1 LTLAVITSEENTMR
15 YSPFVERIS
24 GESVSA
30 WDIHYAAIEARG
42 RGEDVIVLSIGDPD
56 FATDSAICETAV
68 EALRQGDT
76 HYTHVLGRPLLR
88 EAIAAKQSELQ
99 GIPVKAENV
108 ALVAGAQNGLFATA
122 LCLFSQGDEVLV
134 PEPMYLTYE
143 ACIHASGA
151 RIATIEQPAS
161 NGFRLTR
168 AALEAAITDKT
179 RGIAL
184 ATPCNPTGNVY
195 SREELEAVAEVAR
208 RHDLWVISDEVYGQ
222 ITYDRP
228 HLSIASLPGMAE
240 RTVVLNSLSKSHAMT
255 GWRVG
260 WVVAPPTL
268 IGHLDNLLLCML
280 YGLPGFIQEA
290 ALKAL
295 ELDEP
300 VVSHAREVYRRRRD
314 LVVAGLRGVVEL
326 DCRVPQAGMFM
337 LVDVR
342 RTGLSSMDFAWQL
355 FRQTGVSVLDAEAFG
370 ASAKGFVRISFT
382 VADDTLKDACQR
394 IAGFVESLRANQ

>member
-1 LTLAVITSEENTMR
+1 MR

-30 WDIHYAAIEARG
+30 WDIHYAAVEARG
-42 RGEDVIVLSIGDPD
+42 RGEDVIVLSVGDPD
-56 FATDSAICETAV
+56 FATASAICETAV
-68 EALRQGDT
+68 DALRAGDT
-76 HYTHVLGRPLLR
+76 HYTHVLGRPALR
-88 EAIAAKQSELQ
+88 EAIAAKQSRLQ
-99 GIPVKAENV
+99 GIAVHADNV
-108 ALVAGAQNGLFATA
+108 ALVAGAQNGLFATS

-151 RIATIEQPAS
+151 RIATIEQPAA

-168 AALEAAITDKT
+168 AALEKAISAKT

-195 SREELEAVAEVAR
+195 SREELELVAEVAR
-208 RHDLWVISDEVYGQ
+208 EHDLWVISDEVYGQ
-222 ITYDRP
+222 ITYDQP
-228 HLSIASLPGMAE
+228 HVSIASLPGMAE
-240 RTVVLNSLSKSHAMT
+240 RTVVLNSLSKTHAMT

-260 WVVAPPTL
+260 WVVAPTAL
-268 IGHLDNLLLCML
+268 VGHLDNLLLCML

-290 ALKAL
+290 AIKAL
-295 ELDEP
+295 ELDDE
-300 VVSHAREVYRRRRD
+300 VVSDARTVYRRRRD
-314 LVVAGLRGVVEL
+314 LVVAGLGGIADL

-355 FRQTGVSVLDAEAFG
+355 FRATGVSVLDAQAFG
-370 ASAKGFVRISFT
+370 ASAEGFVRISFT

-394 IAGFVESLRANQ
+394 IAGFVEGLRANR

>member
-1 LTLAVITSEENTMR
+1 MR
-15 YSPFVERIS
+15 YSSFVERIS
-24 GESVSA
+24 GDSVSA
-30 WDIHYAAIEARG
+30 WDIHYAAVEARG
-42 RGEDVIVLSIGDPD
+42 RGEDVIVLSVGDPD
-56 FATDSAICETAV
+56 FATEGAICEAAV
-68 EALRQGDT
+68 DALRAGDT

-88 EAIAAKQSELQ
+88 EAIAAKQSALLDL
-99 GIPVKAENV
+99 PVTADNV

-122 LCLFSQGDEVLV
+122 LCLFDKGDEVLV

-151 RIATIEQPAS
+151 QIATIEQPAA
-161 NGFRLTR
+161 NGFRLTA

-195 SREELEAVAEVAR
+195 SREELEAVADVAR

-228 HLSIASLPGMAE
+228 HLSIATLPGMAE
-240 RTVVLNSLSKSHAMT
+240 RTVILNSLSKSHAMT

-260 WVVAPPTL
+260 WVVAPTPL

-295 ELDEP
+295 ELDDEI
-300 VVSHAREVYRRRRD
+300 VGQAREVYRRRRD
-314 LVVAGLRGVVEL
+314 LVLAGLSHVAEL
-326 DCRVPQAGMFM
+326 DCRTPEAGMFM
-337 LVDVR
+337 LMDVR

-355 FRQTGVSVLDAEAFG
+355 FRQTGVSVLDAQAFG
-370 ASAKGFVRISFT
+370 ASAQGFVRISFT
-382 VADDTLKDACQR
+382 VADEALKDACQR
-394 IAGFVESLRANQ
+394 IAGFVESLRVQR

>member
-1 LTLAVITSEENTMR
+1 MR

-30 WDIHYAAIEARG
+30 WDIHYAAVEARG
-42 RGEDVIVLSIGDPD
+42 RGEDVIVLSVGDPD
-56 FATDSAICETAV
+56 FATASAICETAV
-68 EALRQGDT
+68 DALRAGDT
-76 HYTHVLGRPLLR
+76 HYTHVLGRPALR
-88 EAIAAKQSELQ
+88 EAIAAKQSRLQ
-99 GIPVKAENV
+99 GIAVHADNV
-108 ALVAGAQNGLFATA
+108 ALVAGAQNGLFATS

-151 RIATIEQPAS
+151 RIATIEQPAA

-168 AALEAAITDKT
+168 AALEKAISAKT

-195 SREELEAVAEVAR
+195 SREELELVAAVARE
-208 RHDLWVISDEVYGQ
+208 HDLWVISDEVYGQ
-222 ITYDRP
+222 ITYDQP

-240 RTVVLNSLSKSHAMT
+240 RTVVLNSLSKTHAMT

-260 WVVAPPTL
+260 WVVAPTAL
-268 IGHLDNLLLCML
+268 VGHLDNLLLCML

-290 ALKAL
+290 AIKAL
-295 ELDEP
+295 ELDDE
-300 VVSHAREVYRRRRD
+300 VVSDARTVYRRRRD
-314 LVVAGLRGVVEL
+314 LVVAGLGGIADL

-355 FRQTGVSVLDAEAFG
+355 FRATGVSVLDAQAFG
-370 ASAKGFVRISFT
+370 ASAEGFVRISFT

-394 IAGFVESLRANQ
+394 IAGFVEGLRANR

>member
-1 LTLAVITSEENTMR
+1 MR
-15 YSPFVERIS
+15 YSPFVQRIS

-42 RGEDVIVLSIGDPD
+42 RGEDVIVLSVGDPD
-56 FATDSAICETAV
+56 FATDERISAAASA
-68 EALRQGDT
+68 ALEQGDT
-76 HYTHVLGRPLLR
+76 HYTHVLGRPALR
-88 EAIAAKQSELQ
+88 EAIAAKQRRLL
-99 GIPVKAENV
+99 GIEVSADNV
-108 ALVAGAQNGLFATA
+108 ALVAGAQNGLFATS
-122 LCLFSQGDEVLV
+122 LCLFSSGDEVLV

-151 RIATIEQPAS
+151 QIACVQQPAA
-161 NGFRLTR
+161 NGFRLTA
-168 AALEAAITDKT
+168 AALEAALTDKT

-208 RHDLWVISDEVYGQ
+208 KHDLWVISDEVYGQ
-222 ITYDRP
+222 LTYDRD
-228 HLSIASLPGMAE
+228 HLSIASMPGMAE
-240 RTVVLNSLSKSHAMT
+240 RTVILNSLSKTHAMT

-260 WVVAPPTL
+260 WVIAPPAL
-268 IGHLDNLLLCML
+268 VGHLDNLLLCML

-295 ELDEP
+295 ELDEE
-300 VVSHAREVYRRRRD
+300 VIGSAREVYRRRRD
-314 LVVAGLRGVVEL
+314 LVVAGLKQVQLL
-326 DCRVPQAGMFM
+326 DCREPEAGMFM

-355 FRQTGVSVLDAEAFG
+355 FRATGVSVLDAQAFG
-370 ASAKGFVRISFT
+370 ASAEGFVRISFT
-382 VADDTLKDACQR
+382 VADDVLKDACQR
-394 IAGFVESLRANQ
+394 IAGFVETLGATR

>member
-1 LTLAVITSEENTMR
+1 MR
-15 YSPFVERIS
+15 YSSFVERIS
-24 GESVSA
+24 GDSVSA
-30 WDIHYAAIEARG
+30 WDIHYAAVDARG
-42 RGEDVIVLSIGDPD
+42 RGEDVIVLSVGDPD
-56 FATDSAICETAV
+56 FATDKAICDAAV
-68 EALRQGDT
+68 QALRAGDT

-88 EAIAAKQSELQ
+88 EAIAAKQSALL
-99 GIPVKAENV
+99 GLPISAEQV

-122 LCLFSQGDEVLV
+122 LCLFQQGDEVLV

-151 RIATIEQPAS
+151 RIATIEQPAA
-161 NGFRLTR
+161 NGFRLTA

-222 ITYDRP
+222 ITYDRT
-228 HLSIASLPGMAE
+228 HLSIATLPGMAE
-240 RTVVLNSLSKSHAMT
+240 RTVILNSLSKSHAMT

-268 IGHLDNLLLCML
+268 VGHLDNLLLCML

-295 ELDEP
+295 ELDDEI
-300 VVSHAREVYRRRRD
+300 VGQARELYRRRRD
-314 LVVAGLRGVVEL
+314 LVVAGLGQVAEL
-326 DCRVPQAGMFM
+326 DCRTPEAGMFM

-355 FRQTGVSVLDAEAFG
+355 FRQTGVSVLDAQAFG
-370 ASAKGFVRISFT
+370 ASAEGFVRISFT
-382 VADDTLKDACQR
+382 VADDDLKEACKR
-394 IAGFVESLRANQ
+394 IAGFVESLSSSR

>member
-1 LTLAVITSEENTMR
+1 MR
-15 YSPFVERIS
+15 YSPFVQRIS

-42 RGEDVIVLSIGDPD
+42 RGEDVIVLSVGDPD
-56 FATDSAICETAV
+56 FATDERISAAASA
-68 EALRQGDT
+68 ALEQGDT
-76 HYTHVLGRPLLR
+76 HYTHVLGRPALR
-88 EAIAAKQSELQ
+88 DAIAAKQRRLL
-99 GIPVKAENV
+99 GIEVSADNV
-108 ALVAGAQNGLFATA
+108 ALVAGAQNGLFATS
-122 LCLFSQGDEVLV
+122 LCLFSSGDEVLV

-151 RIATIEQPAS
+151 QIACVQQPAA
-161 NGFRLTR
+161 NGFRLTA
-168 AALEAAITDKT
+168 AALEAALTDKT

-208 RHDLWVISDEVYGQ
+208 KHDLWVISDEVYGQ
-222 ITYDRP
+222 LTYDRE
-228 HLSIASLPGMAE
+228 HLSIASLPGMTE
-240 RTVVLNSLSKSHAMT
+240 RTVILNSLSKTHAMT

-260 WVVAPPTL
+260 WVIAPPAL
-268 IGHLDNLLLCML
+268 VGHLDNLLLCML

-295 ELDEP
+295 ELDEE
-300 VVSHAREVYRRRRD
+300 VIGSAREVYRRRRD
-314 LVVAGLRGVVEL
+314 LVVAGLKPVQLL
-326 DCRVPQAGMFM
+326 DCREPEAGMFM

-355 FRQTGVSVLDAEAFG
+355 FRATGVSVLDAQAFG
-370 ASAKGFVRISFT
+370 ASAEGFVRISFT
-382 VADDTLKDACQR
+382 VADEVLKDACQR
-394 IAGFVESLRANQ
+394 IAGFVETLGATR

>member
-1 LTLAVITSEENTMR
+1 MR
-15 YSPFVERIS
+15 YSAFVQRI
-24 GESVSA
+24 GGQAVSA

-42 RGEDVIVLSIGDPD
+42 RGEDVIVLSVGDPD
-56 FATDSAICETAV
+56 FATDGAICERAV

-88 EAIAAKQSELQ
+88 EAIAAKQSALL
-99 GIPVKAENV
+99 GLPVRAENV
-108 ALVAGAQNGLFATA
+108 ALVAGAQNGLFATS
-122 LCLFSQGDEVLV
+122 LCLFDQGDEVLV

-151 RIATIEQPAS
+151 RIACIEQPAA
-161 NGFRLTR
+161 NGFRLTK
-168 AALEAAITDKT
+168 AALEAALSEKT

-195 SREELEAVAEVAR
+195 SREELEAVAEVAK

-222 ITYDRP
+222 ITYGKQ
-228 HLSIASLPGMAE
+228 HLSIATLPGMAE
-240 RTVVLNSLSKSHAMT
+240 RTVILNSLSKSHAMT

-290 ALKAL
+290 ALQAL
-295 ELDEP
+295 ELDESI
-300 VVSHAREVYRRRRD
+300 VAQACELYRRRRD
-314 LVVAGLRGVVEL
+314 LVVGALSQVREL
-326 DCRVPQAGMFM
+326 DCRTPEAGMFM

-342 RTGLSSMDFAWQL
+342 RTGLSSLDFAWQL
-355 FRQTGVSVLDAEAFG
+355 FRQTGVSVLDAQAFG
-370 ASAKGFVRISFT
+370 ASAEGFVRLSFT
-382 VADDTLKDACQR
+382 VADEVLKDACQR
-394 IAGFVESLRANQ
+394 IAGFVESLRAGR

>member
-1 LTLAVITSEENTMR
+1 MR
-15 YSPFVERIS
+15 YSPFVQRIS

-42 RGEDVIVLSIGDPD
+42 RGEDVIVLSVGDPD
-56 FATDSAICETAV
+56 FATDARISAAASA
-68 EALRQGDT
+68 ALEQGDT
-76 HYTHVLGRPLLR
+76 HYTHVLGRPALR
-88 EAIAAKQSELQ
+88 EAIAAKQQRLL
-99 GIPVKAENV
+99 GIEVSADNV
-108 ALVAGAQNGLFATA
+108 ALVAGAQNGLFATSM
-122 LCLFSQGDEVLV
+122 CLFSSGDEVLV

-151 RIATIEQPAS
+151 KIACVQQPAA
-161 NGFRLTR
+161 NGFRLTA
-168 AALEAAITDKT
+168 AALEAALTDKT

-208 RHDLWVISDEVYGQ
+208 KHDLWVISDEVYGQ
-222 ITYDRP
+222 LTYDRD
-228 HLSIASLPGMAE
+228 HLSIASMPGMTE
-240 RTVVLNSLSKSHAMT
+240 RTVILNSLSKTHAMT

-260 WVVAPPTL
+260 WVIAPPAL
-268 IGHLDNLLLCML
+268 VGHLDNLLLCML

-295 ELDEP
+295 ELDEE
-300 VVSHAREVYRRRRD
+300 VIGSAREVYRRRRD
-314 LVVAGLRGVVEL
+314 LVVAGLKPVQLL
-326 DCRVPQAGMFM
+326 DCREPEAGMFM

-355 FRQTGVSVLDAEAFG
+355 FRATGVSVLDAQAFG
-370 ASAKGFVRISFT
+370 ASAEGFVRISFT
-382 VADDTLKDACQR
+382 VADEVLKDACQR
-394 IAGFVESLRANQ
+394 IAGFVETLGAQR

>member
-1 LTLAVITSEENTMR
+1 MR
-15 YSPFVERIS
+15 YSPFVQRIS

-42 RGEDVIVLSIGDPD
+42 RGEDVIVLSVGDPD
-56 FATDSAICETAV
+56 FATDARISAAASA
-68 EALRQGDT
+68 ALEQGDT
-76 HYTHVLGRPLLR
+76 HYTHVLGRPALR
-88 EAIAAKQSELQ
+88 EAIAAKQRRLL
-99 GIPVKAENV
+99 GIDVSADNV
-108 ALVAGAQNGLFATA
+108 ALVAGAQNGLFATC
-122 LCLFSQGDEVLV
+122 LCLFGSGDEVLV

-143 ACIHASGA
+143 ACVHASGA
-151 RIATIEQPAS
+151 QIACVQQPAA
-161 NGFRLTR
+161 NGFRLTA
-168 AALEAAITDKT
+168 AALEAALTDKT

-208 RHDLWVISDEVYGQ
+208 KHDLWVISDEVYGQ
-222 ITYDRP
+222 LTYDRE

-240 RTVVLNSLSKSHAMT
+240 RTVILNSLSKTHAMT

-260 WVVAPPTL
+260 WVIAPPAL
-268 IGHLDNLLLCML
+268 VGHLDNLLLCML

-295 ELDEP
+295 ELDEE
-300 VVSHAREVYRRRRD
+300 VIGSAREVYRRRRD
-314 LVVAGLRGVVEL
+314 LVVAGLKPVQLL
-326 DCRVPQAGMFM
+326 DCREPEAGMFM

-355 FRQTGVSVLDAEAFG
+355 FRATGVSVLDAQAFG
-370 ASAKGFVRISFT
+370 ASAEGFVRISFT
-382 VADDTLKDACQR
+382 VADEVLKDACQR
-394 IAGFVESLRANQ
+394 IAGFVETLGAQR

>member
-1 LTLAVITSEENTMR
+1 MR
-15 YSPFVERIS
+15 YSPFVQRIS

-42 RGEDVIVLSIGDPD
+42 RGEDVIVLSVGDPD
-56 FATDSAICETAV
+56 FATDARISAAASA
-68 EALRQGDT
+68 ALEQGDT
-76 HYTHVLGRPLLR
+76 HYTHVLGRPALR
-88 EAIAAKQSELQ
+88 EAIAAKQRRLL
-99 GIPVKAENV
+99 GIEVSADNV
-108 ALVAGAQNGLFATA
+108 ALVAGAQNGLFATS
-122 LCLFSQGDEVLV
+122 LCLFSSGDEVLV

-151 RIATIEQPAS
+151 KIACVQQPAA
-161 NGFRLTR
+161 NGFRLTA
-168 AALEAAITDKT
+168 AALEAALTDKT

-208 RHDLWVISDEVYGQ
+208 KHDLWVISDEVYGQ
-222 ITYDRP
+222 LTYDRE
-228 HLSIASLPGMAE
+228 HLSIASMPGMAE
-240 RTVVLNSLSKSHAMT
+240 RTVILNSLSKTHAMT

-260 WVVAPPTL
+260 WVIAPPAL
-268 IGHLDNLLLCML
+268 VGHLDNLLLCML

-295 ELDEP
+295 ELDEE
-300 VVSHAREVYRRRRD
+300 VIGSAREVYRRRRD
-314 LVVAGLRGVVEL
+314 LVVTGLKPVQLL
-326 DCRVPQAGMFM
+326 DCREPEAGMFM

-355 FRQTGVSVLDAEAFG
+355 FRATGVSVLDAQAFG
-370 ASAKGFVRISFT
+370 ASAEGFVRISFT
-382 VADDTLKDACQR
+382 VADDVLKDACQR
-394 IAGFVESLRANQ
+394 IAGFVETLGATR

>member
-1 LTLAVITSEENTMR
+1 MH
-15 YSPFVERIS
+15 YSAFVQRIS
-24 GESVSA
+24 GQAVSA

-42 RGEDVIVLSIGDPD
+42 RGEDVIVLSVGDPD
-56 FATDSAICETAV
+56 FATDSAICESAV
-68 EALRQGDT
+68 EALRAGDT

-88 EAIAAKQSELQ
+88 EAIAAKQSALL
-99 GIPVKAENV
+99 GLPLRAENV
-108 ALVAGAQNGLFATA
+108 ALVAGAQNGLFATS
-122 LCLFSQGDEVLV
+122 LCLFDQGDEVLV

-151 RIATIEQPAS
+151 QIACIEQPAA

-168 AALEAAITDKT
+168 AALEAALTEKT

-195 SREELEAVAEVAR
+195 SREELEAVAEVAK

-222 ITYDRP
+222 ITFDRP
-228 HLSIASLPGMAE
+228 HLSIATLEGMAE
-240 RTVVLNSLSKSHAMT
+240 RTVILNSLSKSHAMT

-300 VVSHAREVYRRRRD
+300 VVAQARELYRRRRD
-314 LVVAGLRGVVEL
+314 LVVGALSQVREL
-326 DCRVPQAGMFM
+326 DCRTPEAGMFM

-342 RTGLSSMDFAWQL
+342 RTGLSSLDFAWQL
-355 FRQTGVSVLDAEAFG
+355 FRQTGVSVLDAQAFG
-370 ASAKGFVRISFT
+370 ASAEGFVRLSFT
-382 VADDTLKDACQR
+382 VADEVLKDACQR
-394 IAGFVESLRANQ
+394 IAGFVESLRAGR

>member
-1 LTLAVITSEENTMR
+1 MR

-30 WDIHYAAIEARG
+30 WDIHYAAVEARG
-42 RGEDVIVLSIGDPD
+42 RGEDVIVLSVGDPD
-56 FATDSAICETAV
+56 FATASAICETAV
-68 EALRQGDT
+68 DALRAGDT
-76 HYTHVLGRPLLR
+76 HYTHVLGRPALR
-88 EAIAAKQSELQ
+88 EAIAAKQSRLQ
-99 GIPVKAENV
+99 GIAVHADNV
-108 ALVAGAQNGLFATA
+108 ALVAGAQNGLFATS
-122 LCLFSQGDEVLV
+122 LCLFSHGDEVLV

-151 RIATIEQPAS
+151 RIATIEQPAA

-168 AALEAAITDKT
+168 AALEKAITAKT

-195 SREELEAVAEVAR
+195 SREELEWVAEVAR
-208 RHDLWVISDEVYGQ
+208 EHDLWVISDEVYGQ
-222 ITYDRP
+222 ITYDQP

-240 RTVVLNSLSKSHAMT
+240 RTVVLNSLSKTHAMT

-260 WVVAPPTL
+260 WVVAPTAL
-268 IGHLDNLLLCML
+268 VGHLDNLLLCML

-290 ALKAL
+290 AIKAL
-295 ELDEP
+295 DLDDE
-300 VVSHAREVYRRRRD
+300 VVSDARTVYRRRRD
-314 LVVAGLRGVVEL
+314 LVVAGLGGIADL

-355 FRQTGVSVLDAEAFG
+355 FRATGVSVLDAQAFG
-370 ASAKGFVRISFT
+370 ASAEGFVRISFT

-394 IAGFVESLRANQ
+394 IAGFVEGLRANR

>member
-1 LTLAVITSEENTMR
+1 MH
-15 YSPFVERIS
+15 YSAFVQRIS
-24 GESVSA
+24 GQAVSA

-42 RGEDVIVLSIGDPD
+42 RGEDVIVLSVGDPD
-56 FATDSAICETAV
+56 FATDSAICESAV
-68 EALRQGDT
+68 EALRAGDT

-88 EAIAAKQSELQ
+88 EAIAAKQSALL
-99 GIPVKAENV
+99 GLPVRAENV
-108 ALVAGAQNGLFATA
+108 ALVAGAQNGLFATS
-122 LCLFSQGDEVLV
+122 LCLFDQGDEVLV

-151 RIATIEQPAS
+151 QIACIEQPAA

-168 AALEAAITDKT
+168 AALEAALTEKT

-195 SREELEAVAEVAR
+195 SREELEAVAEVAK

-222 ITYDRP
+222 ITFDRP
-228 HLSIASLPGMAE
+228 HLSIATLEGMAE
-240 RTVVLNSLSKSHAMT
+240 RTVILNSLSKSHAMT

-300 VVSHAREVYRRRRD
+300 VVAQARELYRRRRD
-314 LVVAGLRGVVEL
+314 LVVGALSQVREL
-326 DCRVPQAGMFM
+326 DCRTPEAGMFM

-342 RTGLSSMDFAWQL
+342 RTGLSSLDFAWQL
-355 FRQTGVSVLDAEAFG
+355 FRQTGVSVLDAQAFG
-370 ASAKGFVRISFT
+370 ASAEGFVRLSFT
-382 VADDTLKDACQR
+382 VADEVLKDACQR
-394 IAGFVESLRANQ
+394 IAGFVESLRAGR

>member
-1 LTLAVITSEENTMR
+1 MR

-30 WDIHYAAIEARG
+30 WDIHYAAVEARG
-42 RGEDVIVLSIGDPD
+42 RGEDVIVLSVGDPD
-56 FATDSAICETAV
+56 FATASAICETAV
-68 EALRQGDT
+68 GALRAGDT
-76 HYTHVLGRPLLR
+76 HYTHVLGRPALR
-88 EAIAAKQSELQ
+88 EAIAAKQSRLQ
-99 GIPVKAENV
+99 GIAVHADNV
-108 ALVAGAQNGLFATA
+108 ALVAGAQNGLFATS
-122 LCLFSQGDEVLV
+122 LCLFSHGDEVLV
-134 PEPMYLTYE
+134 PDPMYLTYE

-151 RIATIEQPAS
+151 RIATIEQPAA

-168 AALEAAITDKT
+168 AALEKAITAKT

-195 SREELEAVAEVAR
+195 SREELEWVAEVAR
-208 RHDLWVISDEVYGQ
+208 EHDLWVISDEVYGQ
-222 ITYDRP
+222 ITYDQP

-240 RTVVLNSLSKSHAMT
+240 RTVVLNSLSKTHAMT

-260 WVVAPPTL
+260 WVVAPTAL
-268 IGHLDNLLLCML
+268 VGHLDNLLLCML

-290 ALKAL
+290 AIKAL
-295 ELDEP
+295 ELDDE
-300 VVSHAREVYRRRRD
+300 VVSDARTVYRRRRD
-314 LVVAGLRGVVEL
+314 LVVAGLGGIADL

-355 FRQTGVSVLDAEAFG
+355 FRATGVSVLDAQAFG
-370 ASAKGFVRISFT
+370 ASAEGFVRISFT

-394 IAGFVESLRANQ
+394 IAGFVEGLRANR

>member
-1 LTLAVITSEENTMR
+1 MR
-15 YSPFVERIS
+15 YSPFVQRIS

-42 RGEDVIVLSIGDPD
+42 RGEDVIVLSVGDPD
-56 FATDSAICETAV
+56 FATDERISAAASA
-68 EALRQGDT
+68 ALEQGDT
-76 HYTHVLGRPLLR
+76 HYTHVLGRPALR
-88 EAIAAKQSELQ
+88 EAITAKQRRLL
-99 GIPVKAENV
+99 GIEVSADNV
-108 ALVAGAQNGLFATA
+108 ALVAGAQNGLFATS
-122 LCLFSQGDEVLV
+122 LCLFSSGDEVLV

-151 RIATIEQPAS
+151 QIACVQQPAA
-161 NGFRLTR
+161 NGFRLTA
-168 AALEAAITDKT
+168 AALEAALTDKT

-208 RHDLWVISDEVYGQ
+208 KHDLWVISDEVYGQ
-222 ITYDRP
+222 LTYDRE

-240 RTVVLNSLSKSHAMT
+240 RTVILNSLSKTHAMT

-260 WVVAPPTL
+260 WVIAPPAL
-268 IGHLDNLLLCML
+268 VGHLDNLLLCML

-295 ELDEP
+295 ELDEE
-300 VVSHAREVYRRRRD
+300 VIGSAREVYRRRRD
-314 LVVAGLRGVVEL
+314 LVVAGLKQVQLL
-326 DCRVPQAGMFM
+326 DCREPEAGMFM

-355 FRQTGVSVLDAEAFG
+355 FRATGVSVLDAQAFG
-370 ASAKGFVRISFT
+370 ASAEGFVRISFT
-382 VADDTLKDACQR
+382 VADEVLKDACQR
-394 IAGFVESLRANQ
+394 IAGFVETLGAQR

>member
-1 LTLAVITSEENTMR
+1 MR
-15 YSPFVERIS
+15 YSPFVQRIS

-30 WDIHYAAIEARG
+30 WDIHYAAIDARG
-42 RGEDVIVLSIGDPD
+42 RGEDVIVLSVGDPD
-56 FATDSAICETAV
+56 FATDARISDAASA
-68 EALRQGDT
+68 ALEQGDT
-76 HYTHVLGRPLLR
+76 HYTHVLGRPALR
-88 EAIAAKQSELQ
+88 EAIAAKQRRLL
-99 GIPVKAENV
+99 GIDVSADNV

-122 LCLFSQGDEVLV
+122 LCLFSSGDEVLV

-143 ACIHASGA
+143 ACMHASGA
-151 RIATIEQPAS
+151 RIACVEQPAA
-161 NGFRLTR
+161 NGFRLTV
-168 AALEAAITDKT
+168 AALEAALTDKS

-208 RHDLWVISDEVYGQ
+208 KHDLWVISDEVYGQ
-222 ITYDRP
+222 LTYDRE

-240 RTVVLNSLSKSHAMT
+240 RTVILNSLSKTHAMT

-260 WVVAPPTL
+260 WVIAPPAL
-268 IGHLDNLLLCML
+268 VGHLDNLLLCML

-295 ELDEP
+295 ELDEE
-300 VVSHAREVYRRRRD
+300 VVGSAREVYRRRRD
-314 LVVAGLRGVVEL
+314 LVVAGLKQVTLL
-326 DCRVPQAGMFM
+326 DCRVPEAGMFM

-355 FRQTGVSVLDAEAFG
+355 FRATGVSVLDAQAFG
-370 ASAKGFVRISFT
+370 ASAEGFVRISFT
-382 VADDTLKDACQR
+382 VADEVLKDACQR
-394 IAGFVESLRANQ
+394 IASFVETLGAQR

>member
-1 LTLAVITSEENTMR
+1 MR

-30 WDIHYAAIEARG
+30 WDIHYAAVEARG
-42 RGEDVIVLSIGDPD
+42 RGEDVIVLSVGDPD
-56 FATDSAICETAV
+56 FATASAICETAV
-68 EALRQGDT
+68 DALRAGDT
-76 HYTHVLGRPLLR
+76 HYTHVLGRPALR
-88 EAIAAKQSELQ
+88 EAIAAKQSRLQ
-99 GIPVKAENV
+99 GIAVHADNV
-108 ALVAGAQNGLFATA
+108 ALVAGAQNGLFATS
-122 LCLFSQGDEVLV
+122 LCLFSQDDEVLV

-151 RIATIEQPAS
+151 RIATIEQPAA

-168 AALEAAITDKT
+168 AALEKAISAKT

-195 SREELEAVAEVAR
+195 SREELELVAEVAR
-208 RHDLWVISDEVYGQ
+208 EHDLWVISDEVYGQ
-222 ITYDRP
+222 ITYDQP

-240 RTVVLNSLSKSHAMT
+240 RTVVLNSLSKTHAMT

-260 WVVAPPTL
+260 WVVAPTAL
-268 IGHLDNLLLCML
+268 VGHLDNLLLCML

-290 ALKAL
+290 AVKAL
-295 ELDEP
+295 ELDDE
-300 VVSHAREVYRRRRD
+300 VVSDARTVYRRRRD
-314 LVVAGLRGVVEL
+314 LVVAGLGGITDL

-355 FRQTGVSVLDAEAFG
+355 FRATGVSVLDAQAFG
-370 ASAKGFVRISFT
+370 ASAEGFVRISFT

-394 IAGFVESLRANQ
+394 IAGFVEGLRANR

>member
-1 LTLAVITSEENTMR
+1 MR

-30 WDIHYAAIEARG
+30 WDIHYAAVEARG
-42 RGEDVIVLSIGDPD
+42 RGEDVIVLSVGDPD
-56 FATDSAICETAV
+56 FATASAICETAV
-68 EALRQGDT
+68 DALRAGDT
-76 HYTHVLGRPLLR
+76 HYTHVLGRPALR
-88 EAIAAKQSELQ
+88 EAIAAKQSRLQ
-99 GIPVKAENV
+99 GIAVHADNV
-108 ALVAGAQNGLFATA
+108 ALVAGAQNGLFATS

-143 ACIHASGA
+143 ACLPASGA
-151 RIATIEQPAS
+151 RIATIEQPAA

-168 AALEAAITDKT
+168 AALEKAISAKT

-195 SREELEAVAEVAR
+195 SREELELVAEVAR
-208 RHDLWVISDEVYGQ
+208 EHDLWVISDEVYGQ
-222 ITYDRP
+222 ITYDQP

-240 RTVVLNSLSKSHAMT
+240 RTVVLNSLSKTHAMT

-260 WVVAPPTL
+260 WVVAPTAL
-268 IGHLDNLLLCML
+268 VGHLDNLLLCML

-290 ALKAL
+290 AIKAL
-295 ELDEP
+295 ELDDE
-300 VVSHAREVYRRRRD
+300 VVSDARTVYRRRRD
-314 LVVAGLRGVVEL
+314 LVVAGLGGIADL

-355 FRQTGVSVLDAEAFG
+355 FRATGVSVLDAQAFG
-370 ASAKGFVRISFT
+370 ASAEGFVRISFT

-394 IAGFVESLRANQ
+394 IAGFVEGLRANR

>member
-1 LTLAVITSEENTMR
+1 MR
-15 YSPFVERIS
+15 YSPFVQRIS

-42 RGEDVIVLSIGDPD
+42 RGEDVIVLSVGDPD
-56 FATDSAICETAV
+56 FATDERISAAASA
-68 EALRQGDT
+68 ALEQGDT
-76 HYTHVLGRPLLR
+76 HYTHVLGRPALR
-88 EAIAAKQSELQ
+88 EAIAAKQRRLL
-99 GIPVKAENV
+99 GIEVSADNV
-108 ALVAGAQNGLFATA
+108 ALVAGAQNGLFATS
-122 LCLFSQGDEVLV
+122 LCLFSSGDEVLV

-151 RIATIEQPAS
+151 QIACVQQPAA
-161 NGFRLTR
+161 NGFRLTA
-168 AALEAAITDKT
+168 AALEAALTDKT

-208 RHDLWVISDEVYGQ
+208 KHDLWVISDEVYGQ
-222 ITYDRP
+222 LTYDRE

-240 RTVVLNSLSKSHAMT
+240 RTVILNSLSKTHAMT

-260 WVVAPPTL
+260 WVIAPPAL
-268 IGHLDNLLLCML
+268 VGHLDNLLLCML

-295 ELDEP
+295 ELDEE
-300 VVSHAREVYRRRRD
+300 VIGSAREVYRRRRD
-314 LVVAGLRGVVEL
+314 LVVAGLKQVQLL
-326 DCRVPQAGMFM
+326 DCREPEAGMFM

-355 FRQTGVSVLDAEAFG
+355 FRATGVSVLDAQAFG
-370 ASAKGFVRISFT
+370 ASAEGFVRISFT
-382 VADDTLKDACQR
+382 VADEVLKDACQR
-394 IAGFVESLRANQ
+394 IAGFVETLGARR

>member
-1 LTLAVITSEENTMR
+1 MR
-15 YSPFVERIS
+15 YSPFVQRIS

-42 RGEDVIVLSIGDPD
+42 RGEDVIVLSVGDPD
-56 FATDSAICETAV
+56 FATDERISAAASA
-68 EALRQGDT
+68 ALEQGDT
-76 HYTHVLGRPLLR
+76 HYTHVLGRPALR
-88 EAIAAKQSELQ
+88 EAIAAKQRRLL
-99 GIPVKAENV
+99 GIEVSADNV
-108 ALVAGAQNGLFATA
+108 ALVAGAQNGLFATS
-122 LCLFSQGDEVLV
+122 LCLFSSGDEVLV

-151 RIATIEQPAS
+151 QIACVQQPAA
-161 NGFRLTR
+161 NGFRLTA
-168 AALEAAITDKT
+168 AALEAALTDKT

-208 RHDLWVISDEVYGQ
+208 KHDLWVISDEVYGQ
-222 ITYDRP
+222 LTYDRE

-240 RTVVLNSLSKSHAMT
+240 RTVILNSLSKTHAMT

-260 WVVAPPTL
+260 WVIAPPAL
-268 IGHLDNLLLCML
+268 VGHLDNLLLCML

-295 ELDEP
+295 ELDEE
-300 VVSHAREVYRRRRD
+300 VIGSAREVYRRRRD
-314 LVVAGLRGVVEL
+314 LVVAGLKQVQLL
-326 DCRVPQAGMFM
+326 DCREPEAGMFM

-355 FRQTGVSVLDAEAFG
+355 FRATGVSVLDAQAFG
-370 ASAKGFVRISFT
+370 ASAEGFVRISFT
-382 VADDTLKDACQR
+382 VADEVLKDACQR
-394 IAGFVESLRANQ
+394 IAGFVEALGAQR

>member
-1 LTLAVITSEENTMR
+1 MR

-30 WDIHYAAIEARG
+30 WDIHYAAVEARG
-42 RGEDVIVLSIGDPD
+42 RGEDVIVLSVGDPD
-56 FATDSAICETAV
+56 FATTSAICETAV
-68 EALRQGDT
+68 DALRAGDT
-76 HYTHVLGRPLLR
+76 HYTHVLGRPALR
-88 EAIAAKQSELQ
+88 EAIAAKQSRLQ
-99 GIPVKAENV
+99 GIAVHADNV
-108 ALVAGAQNGLFATA
+108 ALVAGAQNGLFATS
-122 LCLFSQGDEVLV
+122 LCLFSHGDEVLV

-151 RIATIEQPAS
+151 RIATIEQPAA

-168 AALEAAITDKT
+168 AALEKAITAKT
-179 RGIAL
+179 WGIAL

-195 SREELEAVAEVAR
+195 SREELEWVAEVAR
-208 RHDLWVISDEVYGQ
+208 EHDLWVISDEVYGQ
-222 ITYDRP
+222 ITYDQP

-240 RTVVLNSLSKSHAMT
+240 RTVVLNSLSKTHAMT

-260 WVVAPPTL
+260 WVVAPTAL
-268 IGHLDNLLLCML
+268 VGHLDNLLLCML

-290 ALKAL
+290 AIKAL
-295 ELDEP
+295 ELDDE
-300 VVSHAREVYRRRRD
+300 VVSDARTVYRRRRD
-314 LVVAGLRGVVEL
+314 LVVAGLGGIADL

-355 FRQTGVSVLDAEAFG
+355 FRATGVSVLDAQAFG
-370 ASAKGFVRISFT
+370 ASAEGFVRISFT

-394 IAGFVESLRANQ
+394 IAGFVEGLRANR

>member
-1 LTLAVITSEENTMR
+1 MR

-30 WDIHYAAIEARG
+30 WDIHYAAVEARG
-42 RGEDVIVLSIGDPD
+42 RGEDVIVLSVGDPD
-56 FATDSAICETAV
+56 FATDSAICEAAV
-68 EALRQGDT
+68 DALRAGDT
-76 HYTHVLGRPLLR
+76 HYTHVLGRPALR
-88 EAIAAKQSELQ
+88 EAIAAKQSRLQ
-99 GIPVKAENV
+99 GVAVHADNV
-108 ALVAGAQNGLFATA
+108 ALVAGAQNGLFAA
-122 LCLFSQGDEVLV
+122 SLCLFSHGDEVLV

-151 RIATIEQPAS
+151 RIATIEQPAA

-195 SREELEAVAEVAR
+195 SREELEMVAEVAR
-208 RHDLWVISDEVYGQ
+208 QYDLWVISDEVYGQ
-222 ITYDRP
+222 ITYDHE
-228 HLSIASLPGMAE
+228 HLSVASLPGMAE
-240 RTVVLNSLSKSHAMT
+240 RTVVLNSLSKTHAMT

-260 WVVAPPTL
+260 WVVGPKPL

-290 ALKAL
+290 AIKAL
-295 ELDEP
+295 DVDDA
-300 VVSHAREVYRRRRD
+300 VVSDARAVYRRRRD
-314 LVVAGLRGVVEL
+314 LVVQGLSAITDL

-342 RTGLSSMDFAWQL
+342 RTGLTSMDFAWQL
-355 FRQTGVSVLDAEAFG
+355 FRATGVSVLDAQAFG
-370 ASAKGFVRISFT
+370 ASAEGFVRISFT

-394 IAGFVESLRANQ
+394 IAGFVEGLRANR

>member
-1 LTLAVITSEENTMR
+1 MR

-30 WDIHYAAIEARG
+30 WDIHYAAVEARG
-42 RGEDVIVLSIGDPD
+42 RGEDVIVLSVGDPD
-56 FATDSAICETAV
+56 FATASAICETAV
-68 EALRQGDT
+68 DALRAGDT
-76 HYTHVLGRPLLR
+76 HYTHVLGRPALR
-88 EAIAAKQSELQ
+88 EAIAAKQSRLQ
-99 GIPVKAENV
+99 GIAVHADNV
-108 ALVAGAQNGLFATA
+108 ALVAGAQNGLFATS
-122 LCLFSQGDEVLV
+122 LCLFSHGDEVLV

-151 RIATIEQPAS
+151 RIATIEQPAA

-168 AALEAAITDKT
+168 AALEKAITAKT

-195 SREELEAVAEVAR
+195 SREELELVAEVAR
-208 RHDLWVISDEVYGQ
+208 EHDLWVISDEVYGQ
-222 ITYDRP
+222 ITYDQP

-240 RTVVLNSLSKSHAMT
+240 RTVVLNSLSKTHAMT

-260 WVVAPPTL
+260 WVVAPTAL
-268 IGHLDNLLLCML
+268 VGHLDNLLLCML

-290 ALKAL
+290 AIKAL
-295 ELDEP
+295 ELDDE
-300 VVSHAREVYRRRRD
+300 VVSDARTVYRRRRD
-314 LVVAGLRGVVEL
+314 LVVAGLGGIADL

-355 FRQTGVSVLDAEAFG
+355 FRATGVSVLDAQAFG
-370 ASAKGFVRISFT
+370 ASAEGFVRISFT

-394 IAGFVESLRANQ
+394 IAGFVEGLRANR

>member
-1 LTLAVITSEENTMR
+1 MR

-30 WDIHYAAIEARG
+30 WDIHYAAVEARG
-42 RGEDVIVLSIGDPD
+42 RGEDVIVLSVGDPD
-56 FATDSAICETAV
+56 FATASAICETAV
-68 EALRQGDT
+68 GALRAGDT
-76 HYTHVLGRPLLR
+76 HYTHVLGRPALR
-88 EAIAAKQSELQ
+88 EAIAAKQSRLQ
-99 GIPVKAENV
+99 GIAVHADNV
-108 ALVAGAQNGLFATA
+108 ALVAGAQNGLFATS
-122 LCLFSQGDEVLV
+122 LCLFSHGDEVLV

-151 RIATIEQPAS
+151 RIATIEQPAA

-168 AALEAAITDKT
+168 AALEKAITAKT

-195 SREELEAVAEVAR
+195 SREELEWVAEVAR
-208 RHDLWVISDEVYGQ
+208 EHDLWVISDEVYGQ
-222 ITYDRP
+222 ITYDQP

-240 RTVVLNSLSKSHAMT
+240 RTVVLNSLSKTHAMT

-260 WVVAPPTL
+260 WVVAPTAL
-268 IGHLDNLLLCML
+268 VGHLDNLLLCML

-290 ALKAL
+290 AIKAL
-295 ELDEP
+295 ELDDE
-300 VVSHAREVYRRRRD
+300 VVSDACTVYRRRRD
-314 LVVAGLRGVVEL
+314 LVVAGLGGIADL

-355 FRQTGVSVLDAEAFG
+355 FRATGVSVLDAQAFG
-370 ASAKGFVRISFT
+370 ASAEGFVRISFT

-394 IAGFVESLRANQ
+394 IAGFVEGLRANR

>member
-1 LTLAVITSEENTMR
+1 MR

-30 WDIHYAAIEARG
+30 WDIHYAAVEARG
-42 RGEDVIVLSIGDPD
+42 RGEDVIVLSVGDPD
-56 FATDSAICETAV
+56 FATASAICETAV
-68 EALRQGDT
+68 DALRAGDT
-76 HYTHVLGRPLLR
+76 HYTHVLGRPALR
-88 EAIAAKQSELQ
+88 EAIAAKQSRLQ
-99 GIPVKAENV
+99 GIAVHADNV
-108 ALVAGAQNGLFATA
+108 ALVAGAQNGLFATS

-151 RIATIEQPAS
+151 RIATIEQPAA

-168 AALEAAITDKT
+168 AALEKAISAKT

-195 SREELEAVAEVAR
+195 SREELELVAEVAR
-208 RHDLWVISDEVYGQ
+208 EHDLWVISDEVYGQ
-222 ITYDRP
+222 ITYDQP

-240 RTVVLNSLSKSHAMT
+240 RTVVLNSLSKTHAMT

-260 WVVAPPTL
+260 WVVAPTAL
-268 IGHLDNLLLCML
+268 VGHLDNLLLCML

-290 ALKAL
+290 AIKAL
-295 ELDEP
+295 ELDDE
-300 VVSHAREVYRRRRD
+300 VVSDARTVYRRRRD
-314 LVVAGLRGVVEL
+314 LVVAGLGGIADL

-355 FRQTGVSVLDAEAFG
+355 FRATGVSVLDAQAFG
-370 ASAKGFVRISFT
+370 ASAEGFVRISFT

-394 IAGFVESLRANQ
+394 IAGFVEGLRANR